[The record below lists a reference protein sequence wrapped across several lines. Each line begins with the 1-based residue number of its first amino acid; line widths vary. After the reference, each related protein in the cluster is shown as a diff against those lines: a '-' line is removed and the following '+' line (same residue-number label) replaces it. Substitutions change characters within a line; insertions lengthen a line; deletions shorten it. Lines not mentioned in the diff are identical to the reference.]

1 MKRQFMDRKIFL
13 KFLMTYL
20 ALITVFFG
28 IFSMFFYES
37 IVQEEKKAVQ
47 EADDTITKQKQFLD
61 EQILQTSNILYW
73 LYHNT
78 EISRLEILEKPYS
91 ASDLMQLEKCRR
103 QFGTLAHNLESFQ
116 ELSIYFRNVEMFL
129 GTKSVGVKPEIYY
142 KAKNISQGTDY
153 QQWKENIQELKDPV
167 IVSDPETGGDV
178 RTCTLIQKVPDSTLK
193 NNAFLISKLEEKEF
207 FKILEKDR
215 YYPGSYIYV
224 LDQHNEILNYAV
236 SDELGGENV
245 TKEQLKEWISKED
258 NEKRSHTFRAQSD
271 YLGITY
277 YWTVMDSVLLK
288 NSVHVKQILFLT
300 YGILLVVFLLTAF
313 LFSYRLTRP
322 INRLVERISIR
333 KEKGVSREGDQYQIL
348 EDMFDDMIVENTIL
362 VQERQEYREALIRN
376 FFVKLL
382 NGIYISEVEICSA
395 KDHVP
400 YIFISEC
407 YTVALL
413 RLTEFD
419 IMEKDGKGKGGVP
432 FFSLNKVCAVLD
444 NNMYAYKTDFDKF
457 AIIFCLDKEECREI
471 VEEKIRQI
479 QKIIMEEDHLQ
490 TLCTVGKSMDICDR
504 IYISYQNALHIM
516 ENESI
521 GEIQD
526 ERSII
531 WYKDVQEK
539 YQSYYYPIVE
549 EQRIINF
556 ISAGKIE
563 ESRELIHQLF
573 EENYVHRHLEK
584 REKKYFIRSLCT
596 TFLRFS
602 RQVSLQEH
610 TTDEY
615 VERMIEL
622 INNTQFDQVNE
633 LMFFRIINYY
643 SIRFNNRKNEKQE
656 QLCQSIL
663 ERIEENYRNP
673 DFSLQFLA
681 DEMKFTENYLSII
694 FKQGTGE
701 NISFYIEK
709 MRMKEAGHLLVDTDI
724 LIKDIADQVGY
735 YNLNTFYKAYKRI
748 YGVTPTQYRNL
759 HKGK

>member
-1 MKRQFMDRKIFL
+1 MKRQFIDRKIFL

-20 ALITVFFG
+20 ILITVFFG
-28 IFSMFFYES
+28 IFGMFFSKNIME
-37 IVQEEKKAVQ
+37 EEKKAFQ

-73 LYHNT
+73 LYNST
-78 EISRLEILEKPYS
+78 EISRLEILEKPYTPN
-91 ASDLMQLEKCRR
+91 DLIEMEKCRR
-103 QFGTLAHNLESFQ
+103 QFGTLTHNLTAFR
-116 ELSIYFRNVEMFL
+116 ELSIYFKNLELFI
-129 GTKSVGVKPEIYY
+129 GTKSVGVNPEIYY
-142 KAKNISQGTDY
+142 NAKDISASTKY
-153 QQWKENIQELKDPV
+153 QKWKENIRELKDPV
-167 IVSDPETGGDV
+167 LIADSENGNATGAF
-178 RTCTLIQKVPDSTLK
+178 TLIQKIPESMMK
-193 NNAFLISKLEEKEF
+193 NNAFLISKIEKE
-207 FKILEKDR
+207 KIFELLETDR
-215 YYPGSYIYV
+215 YYPGSYAYV
-224 LDQHNEILNYAV
+224 LDQHGEILGYAV
-236 SDELGGENV
+236 SEELGGKKV
-245 TKEQLKEWISKED
+245 TKEQMTEWIAKD
-258 NEKRSHTFRAQSD
+258 DRQNGSHTFSTQSD

-277 YWTVMDSVLLK
+277 YWTVTDSVLLK
-288 NSVHVKQILFLT
+288 NSLHVKQLLFLT
-300 YGILLVVFLLTAF
+300 YGILLTVFILTAF
-313 LFSYRLTRP
+313 LFTYRLTRP
-322 INRLVERISIR
+322 INLLVERISNR
-333 KEKGVSREGDQYQIL
+333 KSKGVTRDGDQYQFL
-348 EDMFDDMIVENTIL
+348 EDVFDNMLDENTKL
-362 VQERQEYREALIRN
+362 VQERQEYQDALIRN

-400 YIFISEC
+400 FIFASEC
-407 YTVALL
+407 YIVALL
-413 RLTEFD
+413 RLMEFD
-419 IMEKDGKGKGGVP
+419 IIEKEGECKSGVP
-432 FFSLNKVCAVLD
+432 FYSMNKVCAVLD
-444 NNMYAYKTDFDKF
+444 ENMYAYKTDFDKF
-457 AIIFCLDKEECREI
+457 AVIFCMNTEECRDI

-479 QKIIMEEDHLQ
+479 QKIILEEDHLQ

-521 GEIQD
+521 GEIQC
-526 ERSII
+526 ERSIV

-549 EQRIINF
+549 EQRIMNF

-573 EENYVHRHLEK
+573 EENYVQRHLEK

-602 RQVSLQEH
+602 RQVSLQENS
-610 TTDEY
+610 TDEY

-622 INNTQFDQVNE
+622 INNTQFDQVDE
-633 LMFFRIINYY
+633 MMFFRIINYY

-663 ERIEENYRNP
+663 QRIEENYHNP
-673 DFSLQFLA
+673 EFSLQFLA
-681 DEMKFTENYLSII
+681 DEMKFTENYLSIV

-709 MRMKEAGHLLVDTDI
+709 MRMKEAGHLLVNTDM

-748 YGVTPTQYRNL
+748 YGVTPSQYRNL
-759 HKGK
+759 HKN